1 MYDLKLTAES
11 LESCWI
17 KILKEKQKNIIIGF
31 LTDTLSTRDPSMVFD
46 HYLGWGAST
55 AKFTVIFLC
64 MGFWGPL
71 NHCSS
76 AKRRRISNFCH
87 YLKKFY

>member
-31 LTDTLSTRDPSMVFD
+31 LTDTLSTIDPSTVFGR
-46 HYLGWGAST
+46 YLGWGAST
-55 AKFTVIFLC
+55 AKFTVIFFVYRILAT
-64 MGFWGPL
+64 FEPL
-71 NHCSS
+71 QFH
-76 AKRRRISNFCH
+76 
-87 YLKKFY
+87 